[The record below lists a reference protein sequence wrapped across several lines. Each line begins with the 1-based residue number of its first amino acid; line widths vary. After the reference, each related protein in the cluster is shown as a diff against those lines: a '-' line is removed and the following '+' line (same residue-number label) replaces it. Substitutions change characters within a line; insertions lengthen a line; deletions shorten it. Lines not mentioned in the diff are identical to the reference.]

1 NGEVRRYASDD
12 RWEAN
17 LEGTSSWTRPQIIGD
32 LTDTRMGN
40 PGALPQP
47 AFYLRKTI
55 QLSGTVRRAR
65 LYVTALGSY
74 KFFVNARGVGDGV
87 LTPEFT
93 DYRKRVI
100 YQSYDVTN
108 LLAEGKNVL
117 AAMVGDGWHGSGL
130 TWLGVHFFTPPNRL
144 LAQLQ
149 VDYSDNRHEI
159 FS

>member
-1 NGEVRRYASDD
+1 LASGENTLEIKVTSNIPDSDAPAQDTKPAPAGLAALVKTIDANGEVRRYASDD

-108 LLAEGKNVL
+108 
-117 AAMVGDGWHGSGL
+117 
-130 TWLGVHFFTPPNRL
+130 
-144 LAQLQ
+144 
-149 VDYSDNRHEI
+149 
-159 FS
+159 